1 LTDLPLVL
9 VPIRDQPARA
19 ALFLD
24 FDGTLAP
31 IVDDPAA
38 AAPLPGVPDLLGALS
53 RRFGLVAV
61 VSGRPVDFLADAL
74 RRPPRVHL
82 VGLYGMEQLD
92 SDGRPVT
99 AAGPA
104 EPWRPVVA
112 EVSRRAVAEA
122 PEGAGVEPKGLTVTL
137 HWRRRPDAEGWI
149 RQFAD
154 QQAAATGLV
163 PQPGRMSIELRPPV
177 DADKGTVVRRL
188 GAGWDAAA
196 CFGDDLGD
204 LPAFAALADLGRAGM
219 AVARVAV
226 VDADSPPE
234 VAAAADLVVDGPAG
248 AEALLRQL
256 LEAPEGPAGA
266 GGVVGAGAPGGASR

>member
-1 LTDLPLVL
+1 MTGLPAAL
-9 VPIRDQPARA
+9 VPLADHPTRS

-31 IVDDPAA
+31 IVDDPAG
-38 AAPLPGVPDLLGALS
+38 AAPLPGVPDLLVALG

-61 VSGRPVDFLADAL
+61 VSGRPVGFLADNL
-74 RRPPRVHL
+74 RRPGGVHL
-82 VGLYGMEQLD
+82 AGLYGMEQIGP
-92 SDGRPVT
+92 DGRS
-99 AAGPA
+99 AGAGPA

-112 EVSRRAVAEA
+112 DVTRRALAEA
-122 PEGAGVEPKGLTVTL
+122 PPGAEVEPKGLTVTL
-137 HWRRRPDAEGWI
+137 HWRRRPDAEGWAT
-149 RQFAD
+149 RFARREG
-154 QQAAATGLV
+154 AATGLLA
-163 PQPGRMSIELRPPV
+163 QPGRMSVELRPPV

-188 GAGWDAAA
+188 AAGWAAAA

-204 LPAFAALADLGRAGM
+204 LPAFRALGDLAATGV

-234 VAAAADLVVDGPAG
+234 VVAAADVVVDGPAG

-256 LEAPEGPAGA
+256 LDGA
-266 GGVVGAGAPGGASR
+266 AER